1 MGTTKHPLWTKALR
15 VGGRRRQRGNAFVE
29 LAFVLVPLL
38 AMIFG
43 VIDFGVAIFIRS
55 TFQHAVREGV
65 RYAVTY
71 QLMPGMQHDASIKQ
85 VVKNNAMGF
94 LSDTSGDSK
103 IFIRY
108 YDPNTLAFTAANAPG
123 NIVEISVEG
132 FNWGWMAPL
141 LRSGTP
147 LLIQARSSDRMEAL
161 PGGVAPPAR

>member
-1 MGTTKHPLWTKALR
+1 MGTIKDPVRNTASR
-15 VGGRRRQRGNAFVE
+15 RSGARGRRGNAFVE

-43 VIDFGVAIFIRS
+43 IIDFGFAIFIRS

-65 RYAVTY
+65 RYAVTF
-71 QLMPGMQHDASIKQ
+71 QVMPGMQHDASIKQ

-94 LSDTSGDSK
+94 LSDALGDSR

-108 YDPNTLAFTAANAPG
+108 YDPTTLAFTAANAPG
-123 NIVEISVEG
+123 NVVEISIEG

-147 LLIQARSSDRMEAL
+147 MLIQTRSSDRMESL
-161 PGGVAPPAR
+161 PAGVAPPAR